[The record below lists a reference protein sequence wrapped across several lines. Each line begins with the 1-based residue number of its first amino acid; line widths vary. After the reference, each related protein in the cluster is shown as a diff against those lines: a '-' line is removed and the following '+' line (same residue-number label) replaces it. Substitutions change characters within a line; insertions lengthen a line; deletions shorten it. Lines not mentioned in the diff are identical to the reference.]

1 MTLREEEQIREQLML
16 LQYRNSSSP
25 YKLNRLW
32 KRYMKCIQSDTSQ
45 SNTARERD
53 TFNHTK
59 KESQNERTKKK
70 RQT

>member
-1 MTLREEEQIREQLML
+1 MTKLDTARDRAISEREEEQVREQLML

-32 KRYMKCIQSDTSQ
+32 KRYMKCI
-45 SNTARERD
+45 
-53 TFNHTK
+53 HT
-59 KESQNERTKKK
+59 KESQDERTKKK